1 MMNLKV
7 FSLKSCLGQCFSW
20 STWAGMNP
28 FALAVSRSGVFDR
41 VVFFA
46 LLLSVTLDTRDRPY
60 QRLEILPRTHWHMIA
75 TMLLKYFKGMDDQVS
90 LSLSLFLSLSLSLS
104 LSPTS
109 LSRVHEFWQHL
120 RAILCDIH
128 VRMNLT

>member
-1 MMNLKV
+1 
-7 FSLKSCLGQCFSW
+7 
-20 STWAGMNP
+20 MNP

-104 LSPTS
+104 LFLSLSLSLSLSPTS

-120 RAILCDIH
+120 RAILCDMH